1 MSDDHDALAVRVGE
15 QRAAAWRQVGDLDP
29 DVVAHLINP
38 AFMGG
43 PRWPALR
50 QAFAKITLAD
60 GSALLASDGLSDP
73 NDGTSDAGW
82 AAEVYLPTP
91 LAEVPVGG
99 LASHWQFTVLYQV
112 AQNIANGIADLGGM
126 LAKYGALSMGIPG
139 LDLPEDWRDGSD
151 TGVLIGVPHP
161 SVPASID
168 LETGTVALV
177 QVTVLRPAELRHIL
191 AEGAQARRDLAA
203 RFAALDP
210 RALAAEDR
218 PSLI

>member
-1 MSDDHDALAVRVGE
+1 MSDDHDALVERVGE
-15 QRAAAWRQVGDLDP
+15 QRSAAWRQVGDLDP

-60 GSALLASDGLSDP
+60 GTALIASDGLSDP

-82 AAEVYLPTP
+82 ASEVYLASP
-91 LAEVPVGG
+91 LAEVPVGD
-99 LASHWQFTVLYQV
+99 LAAHWQFSVLYQV

-126 LAKYGALSMGIPG
+126 LAQYGALSMGIPG
-139 LDLPEDWRDGSD
+139 LDLPEDWRDGSE

-161 SVPASID
+161 SVPASIA
-168 LETGTVALV
+168 LETGVVALV

-191 AEGAQARRDLAA
+191 TEGAQARRDLAA

-218 PSLI
+218 SSLV

>member
-1 MSDDHDALAVRVGE
+1 MSDDHDALVERVAE
-15 QRAAAWRQVGDLDP
+15 QRSAAWRQVGELAP

-60 GSALLASDGLSDP
+60 GTALIASDGLSDP
-73 NDGTSDAGW
+73 NDGTTDAGW
-82 AAEVYLPTP
+82 AAEVYLASP
-91 LAEVPVGG
+91 LAPVAVAD
-99 LASHWQFTVLYQV
+99 LASHWQFSVVYQV

-139 LDLPEDWRDGSD
+139 LDLPEDWRDGQE

-161 SVPASID
+161 SVPASIR
-168 LETGTVALV
+168 LETGDVALV

-191 AEGAQARRDLAA
+191 TGGADARRELAA
-203 RFAALDP
+203 RMATLDP

>member
-1 MSDDHDALAVRVGE
+1 MSDDHDALVSRVGE
-15 QRAAAWRQVGDLDP
+15 QRSAAWRTIGDLDA

-60 GSALLASDGLSDP
+60 GTALIASDGLSDP
-73 NDGTSDAGW
+73 FDDATDAGW
-82 AAEVYLPTP
+82 GAEVYLAAP

-99 LASHWQFTVLYQV
+99 LAAHWQFSVIYQV

-126 LAKYGALSMGIPG
+126 LAQYGALSMGIPG
-139 LDLPEDWRDGSD
+139 LDVPDDWREGDE

-161 SVPASID
+161 TVPASIE
-168 LETGTVALV
+168 LETGRVSFV
-177 QVTVLRPAELRHIL
+177 SVVVLLPAELRHIL
-191 AEGAQARRDLAA
+191 AGGAQARRDLAA
-203 RFAALDP
+203 RMATLDPAALADEN
-210 RALAAEDR
+210 RA
-218 PSLI
+218 SLI